1 MHSNDDGSA
10 PAPAPAPEERP
21 PLTPALTGA
30 ELARWYWTLAEL
42 TELARRLDVPRG
54 GGKAALTERLRA
66 ALDGE
71 PLPAAPARR
80 PAAARQL
87 SAPVDAS
94 TVIPEGQRCS
104 QVLREFFRREAGPAF
119 HFDGHMRAYVAQNA
133 GRTLGEAVAHW
144 HATRE
149 AAAEPQQIG
158 DQFEFNRFLRT
169 WHTAHPTGTRAE
181 AVTAWHAYRSKPR

>member
-1 MHSNDDGSA
+1 MRSNHGEVV
-10 PAPAPAPEERP
+10 PEERP
-21 PLTPALTGA
+21 PLSPALTGA

-54 GGKAALTERLRA
+54 GGKPALTERLRA

-80 PAAARQL
+80 PATGRQL

-104 QVLREFFRREAGPAF
+104 QVLREFFRREIGAGF
-119 HFDGHMRAYVAQNA
+119 HFDGHMRAYVAENA

-144 HATRE
+144 HDTRQ
-149 AAAEPQQIG
+149 AAAEPQEIG
-158 DQFEFNRFLRT
+158 GQFEFNRFLRT
-169 WHTAHPTGTRAE
+169 WHADHPTGTRDQAL
-181 AVTAWHAYRSKPR
+181 TAWRTHRSQPR